1 MRLLHAGHDHVG
13 ESAAR
18 RESQTDTRR
27 DYSPYGRQHLPVHRL
42 CAYCRRDSA
51 CRRRDGEGNQ
61 EVTVEKKTDFHVVN
75 HSLPRRDGRVKVTG
89 KAQYVADVKLIGMAY
104 CKVLRSPYP
113 HAKII
118 SIDKSKAE
126 AHPGVYCVIT
136 GYDLEGLNPYYGHAV
151 KDHPLIAIEKVR
163 YAGEPVA
170 AVVAVD
176 ERTAFEALE
185 LIDVEY
191 QELKAVFTPQE
202 ALAQDAPLLH
212 QRQFE
217 AGALRGFEG
226 EVTAGKGSNICQKH
240 EIKWGDAESAFKNA
254 AAVVEG
260 EYYFPMTYAYA
271 MEAYV
276 AIADVNDQG
285 VTIYSSAQHPFMVRH
300 DLKSVFNMPVSQV
313 RLVVPFVGGG
323 YGSKSYT
330 KIEPLVAA
338 CSWKAKRPVKLQLTV
353 EEAMLTTRSDDAY
366 TWMRTAVDANG
377 KIIARQA
384 KILMNTGA
392 YAENSPLVVEKS
404 TNRCVGP
411 YAIPNVLIENSS
423 LYTNTVPASS
433 YRGFGCAQ
441 VTLPGESQ
449 IDELA
454 AKIGKDPYEFRLAN
468 AAKPGEEFFP
478 GMRPF
483 DGTLKE
489 DLETA
494 AKAINW
500 NEPLPKGHGRTVAC
514 SGSDAGAY
522 PLTSTAIRVHADGS
536 VTILTGST
544 ELGQGSHTVLPQ
556 IAAEELGVPFEKV
569 RVVSSDTAITPYD
582 RSTGASRTTTLMG
595 SAVLDASRDAIQQ
608 MVVMAA
614 DVLKVKAEQIQAV
627 PGGVRC
633 GEAQLSWS
641 EVISKYYALPDG
653 EVIGRAYIRKDGR
666 FAKLPVFWETAATGC
681 ELSVDEETGRI
692 TVEKLA
698 TVGDVGLAINPALAE
713 GQDIGAATMGL
724 GIGLFEELTYQDGQ
738 LLNGSILDYRV
749 PRFSDLPEQVELH
762 LVQNRDGVGP
772 YGAKGGGE
780 ASLNSMAANIANGVD
795 RAVGVRIRQ
804 APLTPER
811 VWRAMKDKD
820 KE

>member
-1 MRLLHAGHDHVG
+1 V
-13 ESAAR
+13 SA
-18 RESQTDTRR
+18 
-27 DYSPYGRQHLPVHRL
+27 
-42 CAYCRRDSA
+42 
-51 CRRRDGEGNQ
+51 
-61 EVTVEKKTDFHVVN
+61 EKKSDFHVVN

-89 KAQYVADVKLIGMAY
+89 KAQYVADLKLIGMAY
-104 CKVLRSPYP
+104 AKVLRSPYA
-113 HAKII
+113 HAKIL
-118 SIDKSKAE
+118 SIDKSRAE
-126 AHPGVYCVIT
+126 AHPGVHCVVT
-136 GYDLEGLNPYYGHAV
+136 GFDLDGINPYYGHAV
-151 KDHPLIAIEKVR
+151 KDHPLLAIEKVR
-163 YAGEPVA
+163 YAGEAVA

-185 LIDVEY
+185 LIEVKYE
-191 QELKAVFTPQE
+191 ELKAIFTPQE
-202 ALAQDAPLLH
+202 AAAKDAPLLH

-226 EVTAGKGSNICQKH
+226 EVTAGKGSNICQSHK
-240 EIKWGDAESAFKNA
+240 IQWGDVDKAFKEA
-254 AAVVEG
+254 AAVIEG
-260 EYYFPMTYAYA
+260 DYYFPMTYAYA

-276 AIADVNDQG
+276 AIADVNDQE

-300 DLKSVFNMPVSQV
+300 DLKSVFNLPVSSV
-313 RLVVPFVGGG
+313 RLIVPFVGGG

-353 EEAMLTTRSDDAY
+353 EEAMLTTRSDDAF

-384 KILMNTGA
+384 KITMNTGA

-423 LYTNTVPASS
+423 YYTNTVPASS

-483 DGTLKE
+483 DGTLKQ

-494 AKAINW
+494 AKAVGW
-500 NEPLPKGHGRTVAC
+500 GKPLEKNHGRTVAV

-536 VTILTGST
+536 VTIMTGST

-569 RVVSSDTAITPYD
+569 RVISSDTAITPYD

-595 SAVLDASRDAIQQ
+595 SAVLEASRDAIQQ

-614 DVLKVKAEQIQAV
+614 DVLKVKPEQIQTV
-627 PGGVRC
+627 RGGVRC

-641 EVISKYYALPDG
+641 EVICKFYALPDG
-653 EVIGRAYIRKDGR
+653 EVIGRAYIRKSGK
-666 FAKLPVFWETAATGC
+666 FSALPVFWEAAATGC
-681 ELSVDEETGRI
+681 EISVDEETGKI
-692 TVEKLA
+692 TMEKLA

-713 GQDIGAATMGL
+713 GQDIGAATMGV
-724 GIGLFEELTYQDGQ
+724 GIGLFEELIYEGPQ
-738 LLNGSILDYRV
+738 LVNGSILDYRL
-749 PRFSDLPEQVELH
+749 PRFSDLPKQVELH
-762 LVQNRDGVGP
+762 LVQNQDGVGP

-780 ASLNSMAANIANGVD
+780 ASLNSMAANIANAVD

-811 VWRAMKDKD
+811 VWRAL
-820 KE
+820 KEKKSNTQS

>member
-1 MRLLHAGHDHVG
+1 M
-13 ESAAR
+13 SA
-18 RESQTDTRR
+18 
-27 DYSPYGRQHLPVHRL
+27 
-42 CAYCRRDSA
+42 
-51 CRRRDGEGNQ
+51 
-61 EVTVEKKTDFHVVN
+61 EKPTEFHIVN
-75 HSLPRRDGRVKVTG
+75 HSIPRRDGRVKVTG
-89 KAQYVADVKLIGMAY
+89 KAQYVADLRLIGMAY
-104 CKVLRSPYP
+104 AKVLRSPVA

-118 SIDKSKAE
+118 AIDKSKAE
-126 AHPGVYCVIT
+126 SHPGVYCVVT
-136 GYDLEGLNPYYGHAV
+136 GYDLDGLNPYFGHAV
-151 KDHPLIAIEKVR
+151 KDHPLLAIDKVR
-163 YAGEPVA
+163 YTGEPVA

-185 LIDVEY
+185 FIDVKYE
-191 QELKAVFTPQE
+191 ELKGVFTPQE
-202 ALAQDAPLLH
+202 ALAKDAPLLH
-212 QRQFE
+212 DRKFE

-226 EVTAGKGSNICQKH
+226 EVTAGKGTNICQTHK
-240 EIKWGDAESAFKNA
+240 IQWGDVDKAFKEA

-260 EYYFPMTYAYA
+260 DYYFPMTYAYA
-271 MEAYV
+271 MEPYV
-276 AIADVNDQG
+276 AIADVSDQG
-285 VTIYSSAQHPFMVRH
+285 VNVYSSAQHPFMVRH
-300 DLKSVFNMPVSQV
+300 DLKSIFNLPVSKV
-313 RLVVPFVGGG
+313 RLIVPFVGGG

-330 KIEPLVAA
+330 KVEPLVAA

-366 TWMRTAVDANG
+366 TWMRTAVDKNG

-384 KILMNTGA
+384 KIMMNTGA

-411 YAIPNVLIENSS
+411 YAIANVLIENMS

-454 AKIGKDPYEFRLAN
+454 SKIGKDPYQFRLEN

-483 DGTLKE
+483 DGTLKQ
-489 DLETA
+489 DLDTA
-494 AKAINW
+494 AKAIGW
-500 NEPLPKGHGRTVAC
+500 GTPLAKGHGRTVAV

-522 PLTSTAIRVHADGS
+522 PLTSTAVRVHADGS
-536 VTILTGST
+536 ATIMTGST

-556 IAAEELGVPFEKV
+556 IAAEELGIAYDQVN
-569 RVVSSDTAITPYD
+569 VVSSDTAITPYD

-595 SAVLDASRDAIQQ
+595 SAVLEACQEAIQQ

-614 DVLKVKAEQIQAV
+614 DVLKVKVDEIEKV
-627 PGGVRC
+627 RGGVRC
-633 GEAQLSWS
+633 GEVELNWS
-641 EVISKYYALPDG
+641 QVISKFYALPDG
-653 EVIGRAYIRKDGR
+653 EVIGRSYIRKSGR
-666 FAKLPVFWETAATGC
+666 FAALPVFWEAAATGV
-681 ELSVDEETGRI
+681 ELSVDEDTGKI
-692 TVEKLA
+692 TMEKLA

-713 GQDIGAATMGL
+713 GQDIGAATMGM
-724 GIGLFEELTYQDGQ
+724 GIGLFEELLYEGSQ
-738 LLNGSILDYRV
+738 LMNGSILDYRL
-749 PRFSDLPEQVELH
+749 PRFSDLPKQVELH

-780 ASLNSMAANIANGVD
+780 ASLNSMAANIANAVD
-795 RAVGVRIRQ
+795 KAVGVRIRQ

-811 VWRAMKDKD
+811 VWRAL
-820 KE
+820 KEKKVQDSKV

>member
-1 MRLLHAGHDHVG
+1 M
-13 ESAAR
+13 SA
-18 RESQTDTRR
+18 
-27 DYSPYGRQHLPVHRL
+27 
-42 CAYCRRDSA
+42 
-51 CRRRDGEGNQ
+51 
-61 EVTVEKKTDFHVVN
+61 EKKTDFHVVN

-89 KAQYVADVKLIGMAY
+89 KAQYVADLKLIGMAY
-104 CKVLRSPYP
+104 AKVLRSPYA
-113 HAKII
+113 HAKIL
-118 SIDKSKAE
+118 SIDKSRAE
-126 AHPGVYCVIT
+126 AHPGVHCVVT
-136 GYDLEGLNPYYGHAV
+136 GFDLDGINPYYGHAV
-151 KDHPLIAIEKVR
+151 KDHPLLAIEKVR
-163 YAGEPVA
+163 YAGEAVA

-185 LIDVEY
+185 LIEVKYE
-191 QELKAVFTPQE
+191 ELKAIFTPQE
-202 ALAQDAPLLH
+202 AAAKDAPLLH

-226 EVTAGKGSNICQKH
+226 EVTAGKGSNICQSHK
-240 EIKWGDAESAFKNA
+240 IQWGDVDKAFKEA
-254 AAVVEG
+254 AAVIEG

-276 AIADVNDQG
+276 AIADVNDQE

-300 DLKSVFNMPVSQV
+300 DLKSVFNLPVSSV
-313 RLVVPFVGGG
+313 RLIVPFVGGG

-353 EEAMLTTRSDDAY
+353 EEAMLTTRSDDAF

-384 KILMNTGA
+384 KITMNTGA

-423 LYTNTVPASS
+423 YYTNTVPASS

-483 DGTLKE
+483 DGTLKQ

-494 AKAINW
+494 AKAVGW
-500 NEPLPKGHGRTVAC
+500 GKPLEKNHGRTVAV

-536 VTILTGST
+536 VTIMTGST

-569 RVVSSDTAITPYD
+569 RVISSDTAITPYD

-595 SAVLDASRDAIQQ
+595 SAVLEASRDAIQQ

-614 DVLKVKAEQIQAV
+614 DVLKVKPEQIQTV
-627 PGGVRC
+627 RGGVRC

-641 EVISKYYALPDG
+641 EVICKFYALPDG
-653 EVIGRAYIRKDGR
+653 EVIGRAYIRKSGK
-666 FAKLPVFWETAATGC
+666 FSALPVFWEAAATGC
-681 ELSVDEETGRI
+681 EISVDEETGKI
-692 TVEKLA
+692 TMEKLA

-713 GQDIGAATMGL
+713 GQDIGAATMGV
-724 GIGLFEELTYQDGQ
+724 GIGLFEELIYEGPQ
-738 LLNGSILDYRV
+738 LVNGSILDYRL
-749 PRFSDLPEQVELH
+749 PRFSDLPKQVELH
-762 LVQNRDGVGP
+762 LVQNQDGVGP

-780 ASLNSMAANIANGVD
+780 ASLNSMAANIANAVD

-811 VWRAMKDKD
+811 VWRAL
-820 KE
+820 KEKKG

>member
-1 MRLLHAGHDHVG
+1 M
-13 ESAAR
+13 SA
-18 RESQTDTRR
+18 
-27 DYSPYGRQHLPVHRL
+27 
-42 CAYCRRDSA
+42 
-51 CRRRDGEGNQ
+51 
-61 EVTVEKKTDFHVVN
+61 EKKTDFHVVN

-89 KAQYVADVKLIGMAY
+89 KAQYVADLKLIGMAY
-104 CKVLRSPYP
+104 AKVLRSPYA
-113 HAKII
+113 HAKIL
-118 SIDKSKAE
+118 SIDKSRAE
-126 AHPGVYCVIT
+126 AHPGVHCVVT
-136 GYDLEGLNPYYGHAV
+136 GFDLDGINPYYGHAV
-151 KDHPLIAIEKVR
+151 KDHPLLAIEKVR
-163 YAGEPVA
+163 YAGEAVA

-185 LIDVEY
+185 LIEVKYE
-191 QELKAVFTPQE
+191 ELKAIFTPRE
-202 ALAQDAPLLH
+202 AAAKDAPLLH
-212 QRQFE
+212 QRHFE

-226 EVTAGKGSNICQKH
+226 EVTAGKGSNICQSHK
-240 EIKWGDAESAFKNA
+240 IQWGDVDKAFKEA
-254 AAVVEG
+254 AAVIEG

-271 MEAYV
+271 MEPYV
-276 AIADVNDQG
+276 AIADVNYQE

-300 DLKSVFNMPVSQV
+300 DLKSVFNLPVSSV
-313 RLVVPFVGGG
+313 RLIVPFVGGG

-353 EEAMLTTRSDDAY
+353 EEAMLTTRSDDAF

-384 KILMNTGA
+384 KITMNTGA

-423 LYTNTVPASS
+423 YYTNTVPASS

-483 DGTLKE
+483 DGTLKQ

-494 AKAINW
+494 AKAVGW
-500 NEPLPKGHGRTVAC
+500 GKPLEKNHGRTVAV

-536 VTILTGST
+536 VTIMTGST

-569 RVVSSDTAITPYD
+569 RVISSDTAITPYD

-595 SAVLDASRDAIQQ
+595 SAVLEASRDAIQQ

-614 DVLKVKAEQIQAV
+614 DVLKVKPEQIQTV
-627 PGGVRC
+627 RGGVRC

-641 EVISKYYALPDG
+641 EVICKFYALPDG
-653 EVIGRAYIRKDGR
+653 EVIGRAYIRKSGK
-666 FAKLPVFWETAATGC
+666 FSALPVFWEAAATGC
-681 ELSVDEETGRI
+681 EISVDEETGKI
-692 TVEKLA
+692 TMEKLA

-713 GQDIGAATMGL
+713 GQDIGAATMGV
-724 GIGLFEELTYQDGQ
+724 GIGLFEELIYEGPQ
-738 LLNGSILDYRV
+738 LVNGSILDYRL
-749 PRFSDLPEQVELH
+749 PRFSDLPKQVELH
-762 LVQNRDGVGP
+762 LVQNQDGVGP

-780 ASLNSMAANIANGVD
+780 ASLNSMAANIANAVD
-795 RAVGVRIRQ
+795 QAVGVRIRQ

-811 VWRAMKDKD
+811 VWRAL
-820 KE
+820 KERKG

>member
-1 MRLLHAGHDHVG
+1 M
-13 ESAAR
+13 SA
-18 RESQTDTRR
+18 
-27 DYSPYGRQHLPVHRL
+27 
-42 CAYCRRDSA
+42 
-51 CRRRDGEGNQ
+51 
-61 EVTVEKKTDFHVVN
+61 EKKTDFHVVN

-89 KAQYVADVKLIGMAY
+89 RATYVSDVKLIGMAY
-104 CKVLRSPYP
+104 AKVLRSPFA
-113 HAKII
+113 HARIV
-118 SIDKSKAE
+118 SIDTSRAE
-126 AHPGVYCVIT
+126 ARPGVYCVLT
-136 GYDLEGLNPYYGHAV
+136 GNNLTGLNPYYGHAV
-151 KDHPLIAIEKVR
+151 KDHPLLAIEKVR

-185 LIDVEY
+185 FIDVKYE
-191 QELKAVFTPQE
+191 ELKAVFTPQE
-202 ALAQDAPLLH
+202 ALATDAPLLH
-212 QRQFE
+212 ERQFE

-226 EVTAGKGSNICQKH
+226 DVTAGKGSNICQRH
-240 EIKWGDAESAFKNA
+240 QIQWGDVEEAFKKA

-271 MEAYV
+271 MEPYV

-285 VTIYSSAQHPFMVRH
+285 VTVYSSAQHPFMVRH
-300 DLKSVFNMPVSQV
+300 DLKSVFNLPVSKV
-313 RLVVPFVGGG
+313 RLIVPFVGGG

-338 CSWKAKRPVKLQLTV
+338 CSWKAKRSVKLQLTV

-411 YAIPNVLIENSS
+411 YAIPNVLIENCS

-468 AAKPGEEFFP
+468 AARPGEEFFP

-494 AKAINW
+494 AKAIGW
-500 NEPLPKGHGRTVAC
+500 HQSVPKGHGRSLAC

-522 PLTSTAIRVHADGS
+522 PLTSTTIRVHADGS
-536 VTILTGST
+536 VTVMTGST

-556 IAAEELGVPFEKV
+556 IAAEELGVSFDKV
-569 RVVSSDTAITPYD
+569 NVVSSDTAITPYD

-595 SAVLDASRDAIQQ
+595 SAVLEACREAIQQ

-614 DVLKVKAEQIQAV
+614 DVLKVKIEQIQV
-627 PGGVRC
+627 IRGGLRC
-633 GEAQLSWS
+633 GEAQLNWS
-641 EVISKYYALPDG
+641 EVISKFYALPDG
-653 EVIGRAYIRKDGR
+653 EVIGRAYIRKSGK
-666 FAKLPVFWETAATGC
+666 FSKLPVFWETACTGV
-681 ELSVDEETGRI
+681 EVAVDEETGKLSM
-692 TVEKLA
+692 EKLA

-713 GQDIGAATMGL
+713 GQDIGAATMGM
-724 GIGLFEELTYQDGQ
+724 GIGLFEELVYEGPQ
-738 LLNGSILDYRV
+738 LVNGSILDYRL
-749 PRFSDLPEQVELH
+749 PRFSDLPKEIHLH
-762 LVQNRDGVGP
+762 LVQNQDGVGP

-780 ASLNSMAANIANGVD
+780 ASLNSMAANIANAVD
-795 RAVGVRIRQ
+795 RATGARIRQ

-811 VWRAMKDKD
+811 VWRAL
-820 KE
+820 KEARSGQGEKKS

>member
-1 MRLLHAGHDHVG
+1 M
-13 ESAAR
+13 SA
-18 RESQTDTRR
+18 
-27 DYSPYGRQHLPVHRL
+27 
-42 CAYCRRDSA
+42 
-51 CRRRDGEGNQ
+51 
-61 EVTVEKKTDFHVVN
+61 EKKSDFQVVN
-75 HSLPRRDGRVKVTG
+75 RSLPRRDGRVKVTG
-89 KAQYVADVKLIGMAY
+89 RATYVSDVRLIGMAY
-104 CKVLRSPYP
+104 AKVLRSPYA

-118 SIDKSKAE
+118 SIDTTRA
-126 AHPGVYCVIT
+126 AARAGVYCVVT
-136 GYDLEGLNPYYGHAV
+136 GNDLKGLNPYYGHAV
-151 KDHPLIAIEKVR
+151 KDHPLLAIGKVR

-185 LIDVEY
+185 YIEVKYE
-191 QELKAVFTPQE
+191 ELKPVLTPQE
-202 ALAQDAPLLH
+202 AMATDAPLLH
-212 QRQFE
+212 ERKFE

-226 EVTAGKGSNICQKH
+226 DVTAGKGSNICQRHKVQ
-240 EIKWGDAESAFKNA
+240 WGDVEKAFKEA

-276 AIADVNDQG
+276 AIADVTDQG

-300 DLKSVFNMPVSQV
+300 DLKSIFNLPVSKV
-313 RLVVPFVGGG
+313 RLIVPFVGGG

-338 CSWKAKRPVKLQLTV
+338 CSWKAKRPVKLQLTI

-366 TWMRTAVDANG
+366 TWMRTAVDASG

-384 KILMNTGA
+384 RILMNTGA

-423 LYTNTVPASS
+423 YYTNTVPASS

-454 AKIGKDPYEFRLAN
+454 AKIGKDAYEFRVAN
-468 AAKPGEEFFP
+468 AAKPGEAFFP

-489 DLETA
+489 DLDTA
-494 AKAINW
+494 ANAIGWKNPVP
-500 NEPLPKGHGRTVAC
+500 NGHGRSIAC

-536 VTILTGST
+536 VTIMTGST

-556 IAAEELGVPFEKV
+556 IAAEELGVPFDKV
-569 RVVSSDTAITPYD
+569 NVVSSDTAITPYD

-595 SAVLDASRDAIQQ
+595 SAVLEACREAIHQ

-614 DVLKVKAEQIQAV
+614 DVLKVQAEAIQV
-627 PGGVRC
+627 IRGGVRC

-641 EVISKYYALPDG
+641 EVISKFYALPDG
-653 EVIGRAYIRKDGR
+653 EVIGRAYIRKSGR
-666 FAKLPVFWETAATGC
+666 FSALPVFWEAATTGV
-681 ELSVDEETGRI
+681 EVSVDEETGKV
-692 TVEKLA
+692 TMEKLA

-713 GQDIGAATMGL
+713 GQDIGAATMGM
-724 GIGLFEELTYQDGQ
+724 GTGLFEELVYEGPQ
-738 LLNGSILDYRV
+738 LLNGSILDYRL
-749 PRFSDLPEQVELH
+749 PRFSDLPKHVELH
-762 LVQNRDGVGP
+762 LVQNQDGVGP

-780 ASLNSMAANIANGVD
+780 ASLNSMAANIANAVD
-795 RAVGVRIRQ
+795 RALGVRIRQ
-804 APLTPER
+804 APLTPEK
-811 VWRAMKDKD
+811 VWRALKGK
-820 KE
+820 KSQS

>member
-1 MRLLHAGHDHVG
+1 V
-13 ESAAR
+13 SAQKP
-18 RESQTDTRR
+18 S
-27 DYSPYGRQHLPVHRL
+27 
-42 CAYCRRDSA
+42 
-51 CRRRDGEGNQ
+51 
-61 EVTVEKKTDFHVVN
+61 DFHIVN
-75 HSLPRRDGRVKVTG
+75 HSIPRRDGRVKVTG
-89 KAQYVADVKLIGMAY
+89 KAQYVADLRLIGMAY
-104 CKVLRSPYP
+104 AKVLRSPVA

-118 SIDKSKAE
+118 SIDKAKAE
-126 AHPGVYCVIT
+126 AHPGVYCVVT
-136 GYDLEGLNPYYGHAV
+136 GYDLDGLNPYFGHAV
-151 KDHPLIAIEKVR
+151 KDHPLLAIDKVR
-163 YAGEPVA
+163 YTGEPVA

-185 LIDVEY
+185 FIEVKFE
-191 QELKAVFTPQE
+191 ELKGVFTPQQ

-212 QRQFE
+212 ERKFE

-226 EVTAGKGSNICQKH
+226 EVTAGKGTNICQTHK
-240 EIKWGDAESAFKNA
+240 IQWGDVDQAFKEA

-260 EYYFPMTYAYA
+260 DYYFPMTYAYA
-271 MEAYV
+271 MEPYV
-276 AIADVNDQG
+276 AIADVSDQG
-285 VTIYSSAQHPFMVRH
+285 VNVYSSAQHPFMVRH
-300 DLKSVFNMPVSQV
+300 DLKSIFNLPVSKV
-313 RLVVPFVGGG
+313 RLIVPFVGGG

-330 KIEPLVAA
+330 KVEPLVAA

-366 TWMRTAVDANG
+366 TWMRTAVDKNG
-377 KIIARQA
+377 KITARQA
-384 KILMNTGA
+384 KIVMNTGA

-411 YAIPNVLIENSS
+411 YAIANVLIENMS

-454 AKIGKDPYEFRLAN
+454 AKIGKDPYQFRLEN

-483 DGTLKE
+483 DGTLKQ
-489 DLETA
+489 DLDTA
-494 AKAINW
+494 AKAIGW
-500 NEPLPKGHGRTVAC
+500 GTPLAKGHGRTVAV

-522 PLTSTAIRVHADGS
+522 PLTSTAVRVHADGS
-536 VTILTGST
+536 ATIMTGST

-556 IAAEELGVPFEKV
+556 IAAEELGIAYDQVN
-569 RVVSSDTAITPYD
+569 VVSSDTAITPYD

-595 SAVLDASRDAIQQ
+595 SAVMEACQEAIQQ

-614 DVLKVKAEQIQAV
+614 DVLKVKSEEIQKV
-627 PGGVRC
+627 RGGVRC
-633 GEAQLSWS
+633 GEVELNWS
-641 EVISKYYALPDG
+641 QVISKFYALPDG
-653 EVIGRAYIRKDGR
+653 EVIGRSYIRKSGR
-666 FAKLPVFWETAATGC
+666 FAALPVFWEAAATGV
-681 ELSVDEETGRI
+681 ELSVDEDTGKI
-692 TVEKLA
+692 TMEKLA

-713 GQDIGAATMGL
+713 GQDIGAATMGM
-724 GIGLFEELTYQDGQ
+724 GIGLFEELVYEGSQ
-738 LLNGSILDYRV
+738 LMNGSILDYRL
-749 PRFSDLPEQVELH
+749 PRFSDLPKQVELH

-780 ASLNSMAANIANGVD
+780 ASLNSMAANIANAVD
-795 RAVGVRIRQ
+795 KAVGVRIRQ

-811 VWRAMKDKD
+811 VWRAL
-820 KE
+820 KEKK

>member
-1 MRLLHAGHDHVG
+1 MTA
-13 ESAAR
+13 
-18 RESQTDTRR
+18 
-27 DYSPYGRQHLPVHRL
+27 
-42 CAYCRRDSA
+42 
-51 CRRRDGEGNQ
+51 
-61 EVTVEKKTDFHVVN
+61 EKKPDFQVVN
-75 HSLPRRDGRVKVTG
+75 HSVPRRDGRVKVTG
-89 KAQYVADVKLIGMAY
+89 RATFVSDLRLIGMAY
-104 CKVLRSPYP
+104 AKVLRSPYA
-113 HAKII
+113 HAKIV
-118 SIDKSKAE
+118 SIDTSRAE
-126 AHPGVYCVIT
+126 ARRGVYCVLT
-136 GYDLEGLNPYYGHAV
+136 GNNLEGLNPYYGHAV
-151 KDHPLIAIEKVR
+151 KDHPLLAIEKVR

-176 ERTAFEALE
+176 ERAAFEALE
-185 LIDVEY
+185 YIDVKYE
-191 QELKAVFTPQE
+191 ELKPVLTSRE
-202 ALAQDAPLLH
+202 AMEKDAPLIH
-212 QRQFE
+212 QRKFE

-226 EVTAGKGSNICQKH
+226 EVTAGKGTNICQEH
-240 EIKWGDAESAFKNA
+240 HLKWGDVEKAFKEA

-271 MEAYV
+271 MEPYV
-276 AIADVNDQG
+276 AIAEVSDEG

-300 DLKSVFNMPVSQV
+300 DLKSVFNLPVSAV
-313 RLVVPFVGGG
+313 RLIVPFVGGG

-338 CSWKAKRPVKLQLTV
+338 CSWKAKRSVKLQLTV

-384 KILMNTGA
+384 RIYMNTGA

-411 YAIPNVLIENSS
+411 YAIPNVQIDNYSF
-423 LYTNTVPASS
+423 YTNTVPASS

-454 AKIGKDPYEFRLAN
+454 TKIGKDPYEFRLMN

-489 DLETA
+489 DLEIA
-494 AKAINW
+494 AKAVGW
-500 NEPLPKGHGRTVAC
+500 KEPLEKGRGRGVAC

-522 PLTSTAIRVHADGS
+522 PLTSTAIRVYADGS
-536 VTILTGST
+536 ASLMTGST

-556 IAAEELGVPFEKV
+556 IAAEELGIPVDNV

-595 SAVLDASRDAIQQ
+595 RAVMEASREAIQQ
-608 MVVMAA
+608 MVKMAA
-614 DVLKVKAEQIQAV
+614 DVLKVKVEEIQV
-627 PGGVRC
+627 IKGGVRC
-633 GEAQLSWS
+633 GEAQLNWS

-653 EVIGRAYIRKDGR
+653 EVIGRAYIRKDGD
-666 FAKLPVFWETAATGC
+666 FAKLPVFWEVACTGV
-681 ELSVDEETGRI
+681 ELSVDEETGKI
-692 TVEKLA
+692 QMEKLA

-713 GQDIGAATMGL
+713 GQDIGAATMGM
-724 GIGLFEELTYQDGQ
+724 GIGLFEELVYDGPQ
-738 LLNGSILDYRV
+738 LVNGSILDYRL
-749 PRFSDLPEQVELH
+749 PRFSDLPKKVELH
-762 LVQNRDGVGP
+762 LVQNQDGVGP

-780 ASLNSMAANIANGVD
+780 ASLNSMAANIANAVD
-795 RAVGVRIRQ
+795 RATGVRIRE

-811 VWRAMKDKD
+811 VWRALRDK
-820 KE
+820 KT

>member
-1 MRLLHAGHDHVG
+1 
-13 ESAAR
+13 
-18 RESQTDTRR
+18 
-27 DYSPYGRQHLPVHRL
+27 LPLHRL
-42 CAYCRRDSA
+42 RAN
-51 CRRRDGEGNQ
+51 RRRDPARRRHDVEGV
-61 EVTVEKKTDFHVVN
+61 EKVSAEKKTDFHVVN
-75 HSLPRRDGRVKVTG
+75 HSIPRRDGRVKVTG
-89 KAQYVADVKLIGMAY
+89 KAQYVADLKLIGMAY
-104 CKVLRSPYP
+104 AKVLRSPYA

-118 SIDKSKAE
+118 SIDKSRAE
-126 AHPGVYCVIT
+126 GHPGVYCVVT
-136 GYDLEGLNPYYGHAV
+136 GYDLDGLNPYFGHAV
-151 KDHPLIAIEKVR
+151 KDHPLLAIEKVR

-170 AVVAVD
+170 AVVAID

-185 LIDVEY
+185 FIDVKYE
-191 QELKAVFTPQE
+191 ELKGVFTPEE
-202 ALAQDAPLLH
+202 AMAKDAPLLH
-212 QRQFE
+212 EKKFE

-226 EVTAGKGSNICQKH
+226 EVTAGKGTNICQTHK
-240 EIKWGDAESAFKNA
+240 IQWGDVEKAFKEA
-254 AAVVEG
+254 ATVVEG
-260 EYYFPMTYAYA
+260 NYYFPMTYAYA
-271 MEAYV
+271 MEPYV
-276 AIADVNDQG
+276 AVADVTDQG

-300 DLKSVFNMPVSQV
+300 DLKSIFNLPVSKV
-313 RLVVPFVGGG
+313 RLIVPFVGGG

-330 KIEPLVAA
+330 KVEPLTAA

-366 TWMRTAVDANG
+366 TWMRTAADASG

-384 KILMNTGA
+384 KIVMNTGA

-454 AKIGKDPYEFRLAN
+454 AKIRKDPYEFRLAN

-494 AKAINW
+494 AKSIGW
-500 NEPLPKGHGRTVAC
+500 GTPLPKGHGRTVAV

-522 PLTSTAIRVHADGS
+522 PLTSTAVRVHADGS
-536 VTILTGST
+536 VTIMTGST

-556 IAAEELGVPFEKV
+556 IAAEALGVPFENV
-569 RVVSSDTAITPYD
+569 NVVSSDTAITPYD

-595 SAVLDASRDAIQQ
+595 SAVLEASQEAIQQ

-614 DVLKVKAEQIQAV
+614 DVLKAKVEDIQTV
-627 PGGVRC
+627 RGGVRY
-633 GEAQLSWS
+633 GEVQLNWS
-641 EVISKYYALPDG
+641 QVISKFYALPDG
-653 EVIGRAYIRKDGR
+653 EVIGRSYIRKSGK
-666 FAKLPVFWETAATGC
+666 FAALPVFWEAAATGV
-681 ELSVDEETGRI
+681 EISVDEETGKI
-692 TVEKLA
+692 TMEKLA

-713 GQDIGAATMGL
+713 GQDIGAATMGM
-724 GIGLFEELTYQDGQ
+724 GIGLFEELVYDGSQ
-738 LLNGSILDYRV
+738 LLNGSILDYRL
-749 PRFSDLPEQVELH
+749 PRFSDLPKHVELH
-762 LVQNRDGVGP
+762 LVQNQDGVGP
-772 YGAKGGGE
+772 FGAKGGGE
-780 ASLNSMAANIANGVD
+780 ASLNSMAANIANAVD

-811 VWRAMKDKD
+811 VWRALKEKKDKG
-820 KE
+820 

>member
-1 MRLLHAGHDHVG
+1 M
-13 ESAAR
+13 SA
-18 RESQTDTRR
+18 
-27 DYSPYGRQHLPVHRL
+27 
-42 CAYCRRDSA
+42 
-51 CRRRDGEGNQ
+51 
-61 EVTVEKKTDFHVVN
+61 EKKTDFQIVN
-75 HSLPRRDGRVKVTG
+75 HSIPRRDGRVKVTG
-89 KAQYVADVKLIGMAY
+89 KAQYVADLRLIGMAY
-104 CKVLRSPYP
+104 AKVLRSPYA
-113 HAKII
+113 HARIV
-118 SIDKSKAE
+118 SIDKSRAE
-126 AHPGVYCVIT
+126 AHPGVHCVVT
-136 GYDLEGLNPYYGHAV
+136 GYDLDGLNPYYGHAV
-151 KDHPLIAIEKVR
+151 KDHPLLAIEKVR

-185 LIDVEY
+185 LIDVKY
-191 QELKAVFTPQE
+191 QELKAVFTPEE
-202 ALAQDAPLLH
+202 AMAEDAPLLH
-212 QRQFE
+212 ERKFE

-226 EVTAGKGSNICQKH
+226 EVTAGKGTNICQSHK
-240 EIKWGDAESAFKNA
+240 IQWGDVEKAFTEA

-260 EYYFPMTYAYA
+260 NYYFPMTYAYA
-271 MEAYV
+271 MEPYV
-276 AIADVNDQG
+276 AIADVTDQG
-285 VTIYSSAQHPFMVRH
+285 VTVYSSAQHPFMVRH
-300 DLKSVFNMPVSQV
+300 DLKSIFNLPVSKV
-313 RLVVPFVGGG
+313 RLIVPFVGGG

-366 TWMRTAVDANG
+366 TWMRTAVDKNG

-468 AAKPGEEFFP
+468 AAQPGQEFFP

-483 DGTLKE
+483 DGTLTQ

-494 AKAINW
+494 AKAIGW
-500 NEPLPKGHGRTVAC
+500 GTPLAKGHGRTVAC

-522 PLTSTAIRVHADGS
+522 PLTSTAVRVHADGS
-536 VTILTGST
+536 VTIMTGST

-556 IAAEELGVPFEKV
+556 IAAEALGVAYEKV
-569 RVVSSDTAITPYD
+569 NVVSSDTAITPYD

-595 SAVLDASRDAIQQ
+595 SAVLEASEEAIQQ

-614 DVLKVKAEQIQAV
+614 DVLKVKVEDIQTV
-627 PGGVRC
+627 RGGVRC
-633 GEAQLSWS
+633 GEVQLDWS
-641 EVISKYYALPDG
+641 QVISKFYGLPDG
-653 EVIGRAYIRKDGR
+653 EVIGRSYIRKSGK
-666 FAKLPVFWETAATGC
+666 FAALPVFWEAAATGV
-681 ELSVDEETGRI
+681 EISVDEETGKI
-692 TVEKLA
+692 TMEKLA

-713 GQDIGAATMGL
+713 GQDLGAATMGM
-724 GIGLFEELTYQDGQ
+724 GIGLFEELVYEGSQ
-738 LLNGSILDYRV
+738 LVNGSILDYRL
-749 PRFSDLPEQVELH
+749 PRFSDLPKQVELH
-762 LVQNRDGVGP
+762 LVQNQDGVGP

-780 ASLNSMAANIANGVD
+780 ASLNSMAANIANAVE

-811 VWRAMKDKD
+811 VWRAL
-820 KE
+820 KERK

>member
-1 MRLLHAGHDHVG
+1 MTA
-13 ESAAR
+13 
-18 RESQTDTRR
+18 
-27 DYSPYGRQHLPVHRL
+27 
-42 CAYCRRDSA
+42 
-51 CRRRDGEGNQ
+51 
-61 EVTVEKKTDFHVVN
+61 EKKPDFQVVN
-75 HSLPRRDGRVKVTG
+75 HSVPRRDGRVKVTG
-89 KAQYVADVKLIGMAY
+89 RATFVSDLRLIGMAY
-104 CKVLRSPYP
+104 AKVLRSPYA
-113 HAKII
+113 HAKIV
-118 SIDKSKAE
+118 SIDTSRAE
-126 AHPGVYCVIT
+126 ARRGVYCVLT
-136 GYDLEGLNPYYGHAV
+136 GNNLEGLNPYYGHAV
-151 KDHPLIAIEKVR
+151 KDHPLLAIEKVR

-185 LIDVEY
+185 YIDVKYE
-191 QELKAVFTPQE
+191 ELKPVLTPQE
-202 ALAQDAPLLH
+202 AMEKDAPLIH
-212 QRQFE
+212 QRKFE

-226 EVTAGKGSNICQKH
+226 EVTAGKGTNICQEH
-240 EIKWGDAESAFKNA
+240 HLKWGDVEKAFKEA

-271 MEAYV
+271 MEPYV
-276 AIADVNDQG
+276 AIADVNHEG

-300 DLKSVFNMPVSQV
+300 DLKSVFNLPVSAV
-313 RLVVPFVGGG
+313 RLIVPFVGGG

-338 CSWKAKRPVKLQLTV
+338 CSWKAKRSVKLQLTV

-384 KILMNTGA
+384 RIYMNTGA

-411 YAIPNVLIENSS
+411 YAIPNVQIDNYSF
-423 LYTNTVPASS
+423 YTNTVPASS

-454 AKIGKDPYEFRLAN
+454 GKIGKDPYEFRLMN

-489 DLETA
+489 DLEIA
-494 AKAINW
+494 AKAVGW
-500 NEPLPKGHGRTVAC
+500 KEPLEKGRGRGVAC

-522 PLTSTAIRVHADGS
+522 PLTSTAIRVYADGS
-536 VTILTGST
+536 ASLMTGST

-556 IAAEELGVPFEKV
+556 IAAEELGIPVDNV

-595 SAVLDASRDAIQQ
+595 RAVMEASREAIQQ
-608 MVVMAA
+608 MVKMAA
-614 DVLKVKAEQIQAV
+614 DVLKVKVEEIQV
-627 PGGVRC
+627 IKGGVRC
-633 GEAQLSWS
+633 GEAQLNWS
-641 EVISKYYALPDG
+641 GVISKYYALPDG
-653 EVIGRAYIRKDGR
+653 EVIGRAYIRKDGD
-666 FAKLPVFWETAATGC
+666 FAKLPVFWEVACTGV
-681 ELSVDEETGRI
+681 ELSVDEETGKI
-692 TVEKLA
+692 QMEKLA

-713 GQDIGAATMGL
+713 GQDIGAATMGM
-724 GIGLFEELTYQDGQ
+724 GIGLFEELVYDGPQ
-738 LLNGSILDYRV
+738 LVNGSILDYRV
-749 PRFSDLPEQVELH
+749 PRFSDLPKKVELH
-762 LVQNRDGVGP
+762 LVQNQDGVGP

-780 ASLNSMAANIANGVD
+780 ASLNSMPANIANAVD
-795 RAVGVRIRQ
+795 RATGVRIRE

-811 VWRAMKDKD
+811 VWRALRNKKSKREDRG
-820 KE
+820 

>member
-1 MRLLHAGHDHVG
+1 M
-13 ESAAR
+13 SA
-18 RESQTDTRR
+18 
-27 DYSPYGRQHLPVHRL
+27 
-42 CAYCRRDSA
+42 
-51 CRRRDGEGNQ
+51 
-61 EVTVEKKTDFHVVN
+61 EKKTDFQIVN
-75 HSLPRRDGRVKVTG
+75 HSIPRRDGRVKVTG
-89 KAQYVADVKLIGMAY
+89 KAQYVADLRLIGMAY
-104 CKVLRSPYP
+104 AKVLRSPLA

-126 AHPGVYCVIT
+126 AHPGVYCVVT
-136 GYDLEGLNPYYGHAV
+136 GYDLDGLDPYFGHAV
-151 KDHPLIAIEKVR
+151 KDHPLLAIDKVR

-170 AVVAVD
+170 AVVAID

-185 LIDVEY
+185 FIDVKYE
-191 QELKAVFTPQE
+191 ELKGVFTPEE
-202 ALAQDAPLLH
+202 AMAKDAPLLH
-212 QRQFE
+212 EKKFE

-226 EVTAGKGSNICQKH
+226 DVTAGKGTNICQTHK
-240 EIKWGDAESAFKNA
+240 IQWGDVDKAFKEA

-260 EYYFPMTYAYA
+260 NYYFPMTYAYA
-271 MEAYV
+271 MEPYV
-276 AIADVNDQG
+276 AIADVTDQG
-285 VTIYSSAQHPFMVRH
+285 VNVYSSAQHPFMVRH
-300 DLKSVFNMPVSQV
+300 DLKSIFNLPASKV
-313 RLVVPFVGGG
+313 RLIVPFVGGG

-330 KIEPLVAA
+330 KVEPLVAA
-338 CSWKAKRPVKLQLTV
+338 CSWKAKRSVKLQLTV

-366 TWMRTAVDANG
+366 TWMRTAVDKNG

-411 YAIPNVLIENSS
+411 YAIPNVLIENCS

-454 AKIGKDPYEFRLAN
+454 AKIGKDPYEFRLLN

-483 DGTLKE
+483 DGTLKQ
-489 DLETA
+489 DLDTA
-494 AKAINW
+494 AKAIGW
-500 NEPLPKGHGRTVAC
+500 GTPLAKGHGRTVAV

-522 PLTSTAIRVHADGS
+522 PLTSTAVRVHADGS
-536 VTILTGST
+536 ATIMTGST

-556 IAAEELGVPFEKV
+556 IAAEELGIAYDKV
-569 RVVSSDTAITPYD
+569 NVVSSDTAITPYD

-595 SAVLDASRDAIQQ
+595 SAVQEACQEAIQQ

-614 DVLKVKAEQIQAV
+614 DVLKVKVEEIQSV
-627 PGGVRC
+627 RGGVRC
-633 GEAQLSWS
+633 GEVQLDWS
-641 EVISKYYALPDG
+641 QVISKFYALPDG
-653 EVIGRAYIRKDGR
+653 EVIGRSYIRKSGK
-666 FAKLPVFWETAATGC
+666 FAALPVFWEAAATGV
-681 ELSVDEETGRI
+681 EISVDEETGKI
-692 TVEKLA
+692 TMEKLA

-713 GQDIGAATMGL
+713 GQDIGAATMGM
-724 GIGLFEELTYQDGQ
+724 GIGLFEELVYEGSQ
-738 LLNGSILDYRV
+738 LMNGSILDYRL
-749 PRFSDLPEQVELH
+749 PRFSDLPKEVSLH
-762 LVQNRDGVGP
+762 LVQNQDGVGP

-780 ASLNSMAANIANGVD
+780 ASLNSMAANIANAVD
-795 RAVGVRIRQ
+795 QAVGVRIRQ

-811 VWRAMKDKD
+811 VWRAL
-820 KE
+820 KEKNK

>member
-1 MRLLHAGHDHVG
+1 MTG
-13 ESAAR
+13 
-18 RESQTDTRR
+18 
-27 DYSPYGRQHLPVHRL
+27 
-42 CAYCRRDSA
+42 
-51 CRRRDGEGNQ
+51 
-61 EVTVEKKTDFHVVN
+61 EKKPDFQVVN
-75 HSLPRRDGRVKVTG
+75 HSVPRRDGRVKVTG
-89 KAQYVADVKLIGMAY
+89 RATFVSDLRLIGMAY
-104 CKVLRSPYP
+104 AKVLRSPYA
-113 HAKII
+113 HAKIA
-118 SIDKSKAE
+118 SIDTSRAE
-126 AHPGVYCVIT
+126 ARPGVYCVLT
-136 GYDLEGLNPYYGHAV
+136 GNNLEGLNPYYGHAV
-151 KDHPLIAIEKVR
+151 KDHPLLAIEKVR

-185 LIDVEY
+185 YIDVKYE
-191 QELKAVFTPQE
+191 ELKPVLTPQE
-202 ALAQDAPLLH
+202 AMEKDAPLIH
-212 QRQFE
+212 QRKFE

-226 EVTAGKGSNICQKH
+226 EVTAGKGTNICQEH
-240 EIKWGDAESAFKNA
+240 HLKWGDVEKAFKEA

-271 MEAYV
+271 MEPYV
-276 AIADVNDQG
+276 AIADVNDEG

-300 DLKSVFNMPVSQV
+300 DLKSVFNLPVSAV
-313 RLVVPFVGGG
+313 RLIVPFVGGG

-338 CSWKAKRPVKLQLTV
+338 CSWKAKRSVKLQLTV

-384 KILMNTGA
+384 RIYMNTGA

-411 YAIPNVLIENSS
+411 YAIPNVQIDNYSF
-423 LYTNTVPASS
+423 YTNTVPASS

-454 AKIGKDPYEFRLAN
+454 AKIGKDPYEFRLMN

-489 DLETA
+489 DLEIA
-494 AKAINW
+494 AKAVGW
-500 NEPLPKGHGRTVAC
+500 KEPLEKGRGRGVAC

-522 PLTSTAIRVHADGS
+522 PLTSTAIRVYADGS
-536 VTILTGST
+536 ASLMTGST

-556 IAAEELGVPFEKV
+556 IAAEELGIPVDNV

-595 SAVLDASRDAIQQ
+595 RAVMEASREAIQQ
-608 MVVMAA
+608 MVKMAA
-614 DVLKVKAEQIQAV
+614 DVLKVKVEEIQV
-627 PGGVRC
+627 IKGGVRC
-633 GEAQLSWS
+633 GEAQLNWS

-653 EVIGRAYIRKDGR
+653 EVIGRAYIRKDGD
-666 FAKLPVFWETAATGC
+666 FAKLPVFWEVACTGV
-681 ELSVDEETGRI
+681 ELSVDEETGKI
-692 TVEKLA
+692 QMEKLA

-713 GQDIGAATMGL
+713 GQDIGAATMGM
-724 GIGLFEELTYQDGQ
+724 GIGLFEELVYDGPQ
-738 LLNGSILDYRV
+738 LVNGSILDYRV
-749 PRFSDLPEQVELH
+749 PRFSDLPKKVELH
-762 LVQNRDGVGP
+762 LVQNQDGVGP

-780 ASLNSMAANIANGVD
+780 ASLNSMAANIANAVD
-795 RAVGVRIRQ
+795 RATGVRIRE

-811 VWRAMKDKD
+811 VWRALRNKKSKMEDRG
-820 KE
+820 

>member
-1 MRLLHAGHDHVG
+1 
-13 ESAAR
+13 
-18 RESQTDTRR
+18 
-27 DYSPYGRQHLPVHRL
+27 
-42 CAYCRRDSA
+42 
-51 CRRRDGEGNQ
+51 
-61 EVTVEKKTDFHVVN
+61 VTAEKKPDFQVVN
-75 HSLPRRDGRVKVTG
+75 HSVPRRDGRVKVTG
-89 KAQYVADVKLIGMAY
+89 RATFVSDLRLIGMAY
-104 CKVLRSPYP
+104 AKVLRSPYA
-113 HAKII
+113 HAKIV
-118 SIDKSKAE
+118 SIDTSRAE
-126 AHPGVYCVIT
+126 ARRGVYCVLT
-136 GYDLEGLNPYYGHAV
+136 GNNLEGLNPYYGHAV
-151 KDHPLIAIEKVR
+151 KDHPLLAIEKVR

-185 LIDVEY
+185 YIDVKYE
-191 QELKAVFTPQE
+191 ELKPVLTPQE
-202 ALAQDAPLLH
+202 AMEKDAPLIH
-212 QRQFE
+212 QRKFE

-226 EVTAGKGSNICQKH
+226 EVTAGKGTNICQEH
-240 EIKWGDAESAFKNA
+240 HLKWGDVEKAFKEA

-271 MEAYV
+271 MEPYV
-276 AIADVNDQG
+276 AIAEVSDEG

-300 DLKSVFNMPVSQV
+300 DLKSVFNLPVSAV
-313 RLVVPFVGGG
+313 RLIVPFVGGG

-338 CSWKAKRPVKLQLTV
+338 CSWKAKRSVKLQLTV

-384 KILMNTGA
+384 RIYMNTGA

-411 YAIPNVLIENSS
+411 YAIPNVQIDNYSF
-423 LYTNTVPASS
+423 YTNTVPASS

-454 AKIGKDPYEFRLAN
+454 TKIGKDPYEFRLMN

-489 DLETA
+489 DLEIA
-494 AKAINW
+494 AKAVGW
-500 NEPLPKGHGRTVAC
+500 KEPLEKGRGRGVAC

-522 PLTSTAIRVHADGS
+522 PLTSTAIRVYADGS
-536 VTILTGST
+536 ASLMTGST

-556 IAAEELGVPFEKV
+556 IAAEELGIPVDNV

-595 SAVLDASRDAIQQ
+595 RAVMEASREAIQQ
-608 MVVMAA
+608 MVKMAA
-614 DVLKVKAEQIQAV
+614 DVLKVKVEEIQV
-627 PGGVRC
+627 IKGGVRC
-633 GEAQLSWS
+633 GEAQLNWS

-653 EVIGRAYIRKDGR
+653 EVIGRAYIRKDGD
-666 FAKLPVFWETAATGC
+666 FAKLPVFWEVACTGV
-681 ELSVDEETGRI
+681 ELSVDEETGKI
-692 TVEKLA
+692 QMEKLA

-713 GQDIGAATMGL
+713 GQDIGAATMGM
-724 GIGLFEELTYQDGQ
+724 GIGLFEELVYDGPQ
-738 LLNGSILDYRV
+738 LVNGSILDYRV
-749 PRFSDLPEQVELH
+749 PRFSDLPKKVELH
-762 LVQNRDGVGP
+762 LVQNQDGVGP

-780 ASLNSMAANIANGVD
+780 ASLNSMAANIANAVD
-795 RAVGVRIRQ
+795 RATGVRIRE

-811 VWRAMKDKD
+811 VWRALRNKKSKREDRG
-820 KE
+820 

>member
-1 MRLLHAGHDHVG
+1 MTA
-13 ESAAR
+13 
-18 RESQTDTRR
+18 
-27 DYSPYGRQHLPVHRL
+27 
-42 CAYCRRDSA
+42 
-51 CRRRDGEGNQ
+51 
-61 EVTVEKKTDFHVVN
+61 EKKPDFQVVN
-75 HSLPRRDGRVKVTG
+75 HSVPRRDGRVKVTG
-89 KAQYVADVKLIGMAY
+89 RATFVSDLRLIGMAY
-104 CKVLRSPYP
+104 AKVLRSSYA
-113 HAKII
+113 HAKIV
-118 SIDKSKAE
+118 SIDTSRAE
-126 AHPGVYCVIT
+126 ARRGVYCVLT
-136 GYDLEGLNPYYGHAV
+136 GNNLEGLNPYYGHAV
-151 KDHPLIAIEKVR
+151 KDHPLLAIEKVR

-170 AVVAVD
+170 AVVVVD

-185 LIDVEY
+185 YIDVKYE
-191 QELKAVFTPQE
+191 ELKPVLTPQE
-202 ALAQDAPLLH
+202 AMEKDAPLIH
-212 QRQFE
+212 QRKFE

-226 EVTAGKGSNICQKH
+226 EVTAGKGTNICQEH
-240 EIKWGDAESAFKNA
+240 HLKWGDVEKAFKEA

-271 MEAYV
+271 MEPYV
-276 AIADVNDQG
+276 AIAEVSDEG

-300 DLKSVFNMPVSQV
+300 DLKSVFNLPVSAV
-313 RLVVPFVGGG
+313 RLIVPFVGGG

-338 CSWKAKRPVKLQLTV
+338 CSWKAKRSVKLQLTV

-384 KILMNTGA
+384 RIYMNTGA

-411 YAIPNVLIENSS
+411 YAIPNVQIDNYSF
-423 LYTNTVPASS
+423 YTNTVPASS

-454 AKIGKDPYEFRLAN
+454 TKIGKDPYEFRLMN

-489 DLETA
+489 DLEIA
-494 AKAINW
+494 AKAVGW
-500 NEPLPKGHGRTVAC
+500 KEPLEKGRGRGVAC

-522 PLTSTAIRVHADGS
+522 PLTSTAIRVYADGS
-536 VTILTGST
+536 ASLMTGST

-556 IAAEELGVPFEKV
+556 IAAEELGIPVDNV

-595 SAVLDASRDAIQQ
+595 RAVMEASREAIQQ
-608 MVVMAA
+608 MVKMAA
-614 DVLKVKAEQIQAV
+614 DVLKVKVEEIQV
-627 PGGVRC
+627 IKGGVRC
-633 GEAQLSWS
+633 GEAQLNWS

-653 EVIGRAYIRKDGR
+653 EVIGRAYIRKDGD
-666 FAKLPVFWETAATGC
+666 FAKLPVFWEVACTGV
-681 ELSVDEETGRI
+681 ELSVDEETGKI
-692 TVEKLA
+692 QMEKLA

-713 GQDIGAATMGL
+713 GQDIGAATMGM
-724 GIGLFEELTYQDGQ
+724 GIGLFEELVYDGPQ
-738 LLNGSILDYRV
+738 LVNGSILDYRL
-749 PRFSDLPEQVELH
+749 PRFSDLPKKVELH
-762 LVQNRDGVGP
+762 LVQNQDGVGP

-780 ASLNSMAANIANGVD
+780 ASLNSMPANIANAVD
-795 RAVGVRIRQ
+795 RATGVRIRE

-811 VWRAMKDKD
+811 VWRALRDK
-820 KE
+820 KT

>member
-1 MRLLHAGHDHVG
+1 V
-13 ESAAR
+13 SA
-18 RESQTDTRR
+18 
-27 DYSPYGRQHLPVHRL
+27 
-42 CAYCRRDSA
+42 
-51 CRRRDGEGNQ
+51 
-61 EVTVEKKTDFHVVN
+61 EKKTDFQIVN
-75 HSLPRRDGRVKVTG
+75 HSIPRRDGRVKVTG
-89 KAQYVADVKLIGMAY
+89 KAQYVADLRLIGMAY
-104 CKVLRSPYP
+104 AKVLRSPYA

-118 SIDKSKAE
+118 AIDKARAE
-126 AHPGVYCVIT
+126 AHPGVYCVVT
-136 GYDLEGLNPYYGHAV
+136 GYDLDGLNPYYGHAV
-151 KDHPLIAIEKVR
+151 KDHPLLAIDKVR

-185 LIDVEY
+185 LIDVKF
-191 QELKAVFTPQE
+191 QELKAVFTPEE
-202 ALAQDAPLLH
+202 AMVKDAPLLH
-212 QRQFE
+212 ERKFE

-226 EVTAGKGSNICQKH
+226 EVTAGKGTNICQSHKVQ
-240 EIKWGDAESAFKNA
+240 WGDVEKAFKDA

-260 EYYFPMTYAYA
+260 NYYFPMTYAYA
-271 MEAYV
+271 MEPYV
-276 AIADVNDQG
+276 AVADVTDQG
-285 VTIYSSAQHPFMVRH
+285 VNVYSSAQHPFMVRH
-300 DLKSVFNMPVSQV
+300 DLKSIFNLPVSKV
-313 RLVVPFVGGG
+313 RLIVPFVGGG

-366 TWMRTAVDANG
+366 TWMRTAVDKYG

-483 DGTLKE
+483 DGTLKQ

-494 AKAINW
+494 AKAIGW
-500 NEPLPKGHGRTVAC
+500 GTPLAKGHGRTVAC

-522 PLTSTAIRVHADGS
+522 PLTSTVVRVHADGS
-536 VTILTGST
+536 VTIMTGST

-556 IAAEELGVPFEKV
+556 IAAEALGVAYEKV
-569 RVVSSDTAITPYD
+569 NVVSSDTAITPYD

-595 SAVLDASRDAIQQ
+595 SAVLEASEEAIQQ

-614 DVLKVKAEQIQAV
+614 DVLKVKVEDIQTV
-627 PGGVRC
+627 RGGVRC
-633 GEAQLSWS
+633 GEVQLDWS
-641 EVISKYYALPDG
+641 QVISKFYALPDG
-653 EVIGRAYIRKDGR
+653 EVIGRSYIRKSGK
-666 FAKLPVFWETAATGC
+666 FAALPVFWEAAATGV
-681 ELSVDEETGRI
+681 EISVDEETGKI
-692 TVEKLA
+692 TMEKLA

-713 GQDIGAATMGL
+713 GQDLGAATMGM
-724 GIGLFEELTYQDGQ
+724 GIGLFEELVYEGSQ
-738 LLNGSILDYRV
+738 LVNGSILDYRL
-749 PRFSDLPEQVELH
+749 PRFSDLPKEVELH
-762 LVQNRDGVGP
+762 LVQNQDGVGP

-780 ASLNSMAANIANGVD
+780 ASLNSMAANIANAVE

-811 VWRAMKDKD
+811 VWRALKERMKDKG
-820 KE
+820 

>member
-1 MRLLHAGHDHVG
+1 
-13 ESAAR
+13 
-18 RESQTDTRR
+18 
-27 DYSPYGRQHLPVHRL
+27 
-42 CAYCRRDSA
+42 
-51 CRRRDGEGNQ
+51 
-61 EVTVEKKTDFHVVN
+61 VTAEKKPDFQVVN
-75 HSLPRRDGRVKVTG
+75 HSVPRRDGRVKVTG
-89 KAQYVADVKLIGMAY
+89 RATFVSDLRLIGMAY
-104 CKVLRSPYP
+104 AKVLRSPYA
-113 HAKII
+113 HAKIV
-118 SIDKSKAE
+118 SIDTSRAE
-126 AHPGVYCVIT
+126 ARRGVYCVLT
-136 GYDLEGLNPYYGHAV
+136 GNNLEGLNPYYGHAV
-151 KDHPLIAIEKVR
+151 KDHPLLAIEKVR

-185 LIDVEY
+185 YIDVKYE
-191 QELKAVFTPQE
+191 ELKPVLTPQE
-202 ALAQDAPLLH
+202 AMEKDAPLIH
-212 QRQFE
+212 QRKFE

-226 EVTAGKGSNICQKH
+226 EVTAGKGTNICQEH
-240 EIKWGDAESAFKNA
+240 HLKWGDVEKAFKEA

-271 MEAYV
+271 MEPYV
-276 AIADVNDQG
+276 AIAEVSDEG

-300 DLKSVFNMPVSQV
+300 DLKSVFNLPVSAV
-313 RLVVPFVGGG
+313 RLIVPFVGGG

-338 CSWKAKRPVKLQLTV
+338 CSWKAKRSVKLQLTV

-384 KILMNTGA
+384 RIYMNTGA

-411 YAIPNVLIENSS
+411 YAIPNVQIDNYSF
-423 LYTNTVPASS
+423 YTNTVPASS

-454 AKIGKDPYEFRLAN
+454 TKIGKDPYEFRLMN

-489 DLETA
+489 DLEIA
-494 AKAINW
+494 AKAVGW
-500 NEPLPKGHGRTVAC
+500 KEPLEKGRGRGVAC

-536 VTILTGST
+536 ASLMTGST

-556 IAAEELGVPFEKV
+556 IAAEELGIPVDNV

-595 SAVLDASRDAIQQ
+595 RAVMEASREAIQQ
-608 MVVMAA
+608 MVKMAA
-614 DVLKVKAEQIQAV
+614 DVLKVKVEEIQV
-627 PGGVRC
+627 IKGGVRC
-633 GEAQLSWS
+633 GEAQLNWS

-653 EVIGRAYIRKDGR
+653 EVIGRAYIRKDGD
-666 FAKLPVFWETAATGC
+666 FAKLPVFWEVACTGV
-681 ELSVDEETGRI
+681 ELSVDEETGKI
-692 TVEKLA
+692 QMEKLA

-713 GQDIGAATMGL
+713 GQDIGAATMGM
-724 GIGLFEELTYQDGQ
+724 GIGLFEELVYDGPQ
-738 LLNGSILDYRV
+738 LVNGSILDYRV
-749 PRFSDLPEQVELH
+749 PRFSDLPKKVELH
-762 LVQNRDGVGP
+762 LVQNQDGVGP

-780 ASLNSMAANIANGVD
+780 ASLNSMPANIANAVD
-795 RAVGVRIRQ
+795 RATGVRIRE

-811 VWRAMKDKD
+811 VWRALRDK
-820 KE
+820 KT

>member
-1 MRLLHAGHDHVG
+1 MNA
-13 ESAAR
+13 
-18 RESQTDTRR
+18 
-27 DYSPYGRQHLPVHRL
+27 
-42 CAYCRRDSA
+42 
-51 CRRRDGEGNQ
+51 
-61 EVTVEKKTDFHVVN
+61 EKKTDFHVVN

-89 KAQYVADVKLIGMAY
+89 KAQYVADLKLIGMAY
-104 CKVLRSPYP
+104 AKVLRSPYA
-113 HAKII
+113 HAKIL
-118 SIDKSKAE
+118 SIDKSRAE
-126 AHPGVYCVIT
+126 AHPGVHCVVT
-136 GYDLEGLNPYYGHAV
+136 GFDLDGINPYYGHAV
-151 KDHPLIAIEKVR
+151 KDHPLLAIEKVR
-163 YAGEPVA
+163 YAGEAVA

-185 LIDVEY
+185 LIEVKYE
-191 QELKAVFTPQE
+191 ELKAIFTPQE
-202 ALAQDAPLLH
+202 AAAKDAPLLH

-226 EVTAGKGSNICQKH
+226 EVTAGKGSNICQSHK
-240 EIKWGDAESAFKNA
+240 IQWGDVDKAFKEA
-254 AAVVEG
+254 AAVIEG
-260 EYYFPMTYAYA
+260 DYYFPMTYAYA

-276 AIADVNDQG
+276 AIADVNDQE

-300 DLKSVFNMPVSQV
+300 DLKSVFNLPVSSV
-313 RLVVPFVGGG
+313 RLIVPFVGGG

-353 EEAMLTTRSDDAY
+353 EEAMLTTRSDDAF

-384 KILMNTGA
+384 KITMNTGA

-423 LYTNTVPASS
+423 YYTNTVPASS

-483 DGTLKE
+483 DGTLKQ

-494 AKAINW
+494 AKAVGW
-500 NEPLPKGHGRTVAC
+500 GKPLEKNHGRTVAV

-536 VTILTGST
+536 VTIMTGST

-569 RVVSSDTAITPYD
+569 RVISSDTAITPYD

-595 SAVLDASRDAIQQ
+595 SAVLEASRDAIQQ

-614 DVLKVKAEQIQAV
+614 DVLKVKPEQIQTV
-627 PGGVRC
+627 RGGVRC

-641 EVISKYYALPDG
+641 EVICKFYALPDG
-653 EVIGRAYIRKDGR
+653 EVIGRAYIRKSGK
-666 FAKLPVFWETAATGC
+666 FSALPVFWEAAATGC
-681 ELSVDEETGRI
+681 EISVDEETGKI
-692 TVEKLA
+692 TMEKLA

-713 GQDIGAATMGL
+713 GQDIGAATMGM
-724 GIGLFEELTYQDGQ
+724 GIGLFEELIYEGPQ
-738 LLNGSILDYRV
+738 LVNGSILDYRL
-749 PRFSDLPEQVELH
+749 PRFSDLPKQVELH
-762 LVQNRDGVGP
+762 LVQNQDGVGP

-780 ASLNSMAANIANGVD
+780 ASLNSMAANIANAVD

-811 VWRAMKDKD
+811 VWRAL
-820 KE
+820 KEKKG

>member
-1 MRLLHAGHDHVG
+1 
-13 ESAAR
+13 
-18 RESQTDTRR
+18 
-27 DYSPYGRQHLPVHRL
+27 
-42 CAYCRRDSA
+42 
-51 CRRRDGEGNQ
+51 
-61 EVTVEKKTDFHVVN
+61 VTAEKKQDFQVVN
-75 HSLPRRDGRVKVTG
+75 HSVPRRDGRVKVTG
-89 KAQYVADVKLIGMAY
+89 RATFVSDLRLIGMAY
-104 CKVLRSPYP
+104 AKVLRSPYA
-113 HAKII
+113 HAKIV
-118 SIDKSKAE
+118 SIDTSRAE
-126 AHPGVYCVIT
+126 ARRGVYCVLT
-136 GYDLEGLNPYYGHAV
+136 GNNLEGLNPYYGHAV
-151 KDHPLIAIEKVR
+151 KDHPLLAIEKVR

-185 LIDVEY
+185 YIDVKYE
-191 QELKAVFTPQE
+191 ELKPVLTPQE
-202 ALAQDAPLLH
+202 AMEKDAPLIH
-212 QRQFE
+212 QRKFE

-226 EVTAGKGSNICQKH
+226 EVTAGKGTNICQEH
-240 EIKWGDAESAFKNA
+240 HLKWGDVEKAFKEA

-271 MEAYV
+271 MEPYV
-276 AIADVNDQG
+276 AIAEVSDEG

-300 DLKSVFNMPVSQV
+300 DLKSVFNLPVSAV
-313 RLVVPFVGGG
+313 RLIVPFVGGG

-338 CSWKAKRPVKLQLTV
+338 CSWKAKRSVKLQLTV

-384 KILMNTGA
+384 RIYMNTGA

-411 YAIPNVLIENSS
+411 YAIPNVQIDNYSF
-423 LYTNTVPASS
+423 YTNTVPASS

-454 AKIGKDPYEFRLAN
+454 TKIGKDPYEFRLMN

-478 GMRPF
+478 AMRPF

-489 DLETA
+489 DLEIA
-494 AKAINW
+494 AKAVGW
-500 NEPLPKGHGRTVAC
+500 KEPLEKGRGRGVAC

-522 PLTSTAIRVHADGS
+522 PLTSTAIRVYADGS
-536 VTILTGST
+536 ASLMTGST

-556 IAAEELGVPFEKV
+556 IAAEELGIPVDNV

-595 SAVLDASRDAIQQ
+595 RAVMEASREAIQQ
-608 MVVMAA
+608 MVKMAA
-614 DVLKVKAEQIQAV
+614 DVLKVKVEEIQV
-627 PGGVRC
+627 IKGGVRC
-633 GEAQLSWS
+633 GEAQLNWS

-653 EVIGRAYIRKDGR
+653 EVIGRAYIRKDGD
-666 FAKLPVFWETAATGC
+666 FAKLPVFWEVACTGV
-681 ELSVDEETGRI
+681 ELSVDEETGKI
-692 TVEKLA
+692 QMEKLA

-713 GQDIGAATMGL
+713 GQDIGAATMGM
-724 GIGLFEELTYQDGQ
+724 GIGLFEELVYDGPQ
-738 LLNGSILDYRV
+738 LVNGSILDYRV
-749 PRFSDLPEQVELH
+749 PRFSDLPKKVELH
-762 LVQNRDGVGP
+762 LVQNQDGVGP

-780 ASLNSMAANIANGVD
+780 ASLNSMAANIANAVD
-795 RAVGVRIRQ
+795 RATGVRIRE

-811 VWRAMKDKD
+811 VWRALRDK
-820 KE
+820 KT

>member
-1 MRLLHAGHDHVG
+1 M
-13 ESAAR
+13 SAER
-18 RESQTDTRR
+18 
-27 DYSPYGRQHLPVHRL
+27 
-42 CAYCRRDSA
+42 
-51 CRRRDGEGNQ
+51 
-61 EVTVEKKTDFHVVN
+61 KTDFHVVN
-75 HSLPRRDGRVKVTG
+75 HSVPRRDGRVKVTG
-89 KAQYVADVKLIGMAY
+89 RAQYVADLKLLGMAY
-104 CKVLRSPYP
+104 AKVLRSPYA
-113 HAKII
+113 HARIV
-118 SIDKSKAE
+118 SIDKSRAE
-126 AHPGVYCVIT
+126 ARPGVYCVVT
-136 GYDLEGLNPYYGHAV
+136 GNDLEGINPYYGHAV
-151 KDHPLIAIEKVR
+151 KDHPLLAIDKVR

-185 LIDVEY
+185 FIDVQYE
-191 QELKAVFTPQE
+191 ELKAVFTPQE
-202 ALAQDAPLLH
+202 AMAKDAPLLH
-212 QRQFE
+212 ERQFE

-226 EVTAGKGSNICQKH
+226 DVTAGRGTNVCQTH
-240 EIKWGDAESAFKNA
+240 RIQWGDVETAFKNA

-271 MEAYV
+271 MEPYV
-276 AIADVNDQG
+276 AIADVTDQG

-300 DLKSVFNMPVSQV
+300 DLKSVFNLPVAQV

-366 TWMRTAVDANG
+366 TWMRTAVDRNG

-411 YAIPNVLIENSS
+411 YAIPNVLIENTSY
-423 LYTNTVPASS
+423 YTNTVPASS

-454 AKIGKDPYEFRLAN
+454 AKIGKDPYQFRLEN

-483 DGTLKE
+483 DGALKQ

-494 AKAINW
+494 AEAIGW
-500 NEPLPKGHGRTVAC
+500 NEPLPENHGRTVAC

-522 PLTSTAIRVHADGS
+522 PLTSTAIRIHADGS

-556 IAAEELGVPFEKV
+556 IAAEELGVPFDKV

-595 SAVLDASRDAIQQ
+595 TAILEASREAIRQ
-608 MVVMAA
+608 MVAMAA
-614 DVLKVKAEQIQAV
+614 DIFKVKSEDIQV
-627 PGGVRC
+627 VRGGVRC
-633 GEAQLSWS
+633 GEAQLSWA

-653 EVIGRAYIRKDGR
+653 EVIGRAYIRKEGR
-666 FAKLPVFWETAATGC
+666 FAKLPVFWETACTGI
-681 ELSVDEETGRI
+681 ELEVDRETGKI
-692 TVEKLA
+692 ELKKLA
-698 TVGDVGLAINPALAE
+698 TVGDVGLAINPSLAE
-713 GQDIGAATMGL
+713 GQDLGAATMGM
-724 GIGLFEELTYQDGQ
+724 GIGLFEELVYEGPQ
-738 LLNGSILDYRV
+738 LANGSILDYRV
-749 PRFSDLPEQVELH
+749 PRFSDLPKQVELR
-762 LVQNRDGVGP
+762 LVQNQDGVGP

-780 ASLNSMAANIANGVD
+780 ASLNSMAANIANAVD
-795 RAVGVRIRQ
+795 RAVGVRIRR

-811 VWRAMKDKD
+811 VWRALQNKK
-820 KE
+820 

>member
-1 MRLLHAGHDHVG
+1 M
-13 ESAAR
+13 S
-18 RESQTDTRR
+18 T
-27 DYSPYGRQHLPVHRL
+27 
-42 CAYCRRDSA
+42 
-51 CRRRDGEGNQ
+51 Q
-61 EVTVEKKTDFHVVN
+61 EKTDFQIVN
-75 HSLPRRDGRVKVTG
+75 HSIPRRDGRVKVTG
-89 KAQYVADVKLIGMAY
+89 KAQYVADLKLIGMAY
-104 CKVLRSPYP
+104 AKVLRSPYA
-113 HAKII
+113 HAKIV

-126 AHPGVYCVIT
+126 AHPGVYCVVT
-136 GYDLEGLNPYYGHAV
+136 GFDLDGLNPYFGHAV
-151 KDHPLIAIEKVR
+151 KDHPLLAIDKVR

-170 AVVAVD
+170 AVVAID

-185 LIDVEY
+185 FIEVKY
-191 QELKAVFTPQE
+191 QELKGIFTPQE
-202 ALAQDAPLLH
+202 ALAKDAPLLH
-212 QRQFE
+212 DRKFE

-226 EVTAGKGSNICQKH
+226 EVSAGKGSNICQTHK
-240 EIKWGDAESAFKNA
+240 IQWGDVENAFKEA
-254 AAVVEG
+254 AAVIEG
-260 EYYFPMTYAYA
+260 DYYFPMTYAYA
-271 MEAYV
+271 MEPYV
-276 AIADVNDQG
+276 AVADVTDQG
-285 VTIYSSAQHPFMVRH
+285 VNIYSSAQHPFMVRH
-300 DLKSVFNMPVSQV
+300 DLKTVFNLPVSKV
-313 RLVVPFVGGG
+313 RLMVPFVGGG

-330 KIEPLVAA
+330 KVEPLVAA

-366 TWMRTAVDANG
+366 TWMRTAVDKNG

-384 KILMNTGA
+384 KIMMNTGA

-411 YAIPNVLIENSS
+411 YAIPNVLIENMS

-454 AKIGKDPYEFRLAN
+454 AKIGMDPYEFRQLN

-483 DGTLKE
+483 DGTLKQ

-494 AKAINW
+494 AKAIGW
-500 NEPLPKGHGRTVAC
+500 GTPVAKGHGRTVAC

-522 PLTSTAIRVHADGS
+522 PLTSTAVRVHADGS
-536 VTILTGST
+536 ATIMTGST

-556 IAAEELGVPFEKV
+556 IAAEELGIAYDKV
-569 RVVSSDTAITPYD
+569 NVVSSDTAITPYD

-595 SAVLDASRDAIQQ
+595 SAVMEACQEAIQQ

-614 DVLKVKAEQIQAV
+614 DVLKVKKEDIQAV
-627 PGGVRC
+627 RGGVRC
-633 GEAQLSWS
+633 GEVQLDWS
-641 EVISKYYALPDG
+641 QVISKFYALPDG
-653 EVIGRAYIRKDGR
+653 EVIGRSYIRKSGR
-666 FAKLPVFWETAATGC
+666 FAALPVFWEAAATGC
-681 ELSVDEETGRI
+681 ELSVDEDTGKI

-724 GIGLFEELTYQDGQ
+724 GIGLFEELVYEGSQ
-738 LLNGSILDYRV
+738 LMNGSILDYRV
-749 PRFSDLPEQVELH
+749 PRFSDLPKQVELH

-795 RAVGVRIRQ
+795 KAVGVRIRQ

-811 VWRAMKDKD
+811 VWRAMKEK
-820 KE
+820 KK